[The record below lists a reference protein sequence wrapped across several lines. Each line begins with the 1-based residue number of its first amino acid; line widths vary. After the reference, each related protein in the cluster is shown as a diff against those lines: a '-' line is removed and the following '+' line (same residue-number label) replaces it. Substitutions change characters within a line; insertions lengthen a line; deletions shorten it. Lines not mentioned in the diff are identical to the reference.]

1 MASGALPTHRYR
13 KDSRAASA
21 LYRPRRHPGAA
32 NPIQRAWDRVRT
44 LLRSGSGRGA
54 RLILLY
60 LIIFLLVVCFLP
72 LPGGLS
78 STTRDLLSSLLP
90 PVFGGEG
97 GGGDEGLTTWGDVL
111 RYVDPLIGTAGGGH
125 VFAGATVPYGMA
137 KPVADSVDRRENA
150 GGFITDLSHISG
162 FSQLHDS
169 GMLKRLSDPYICVLK
184 ILVLIGVTD

>member
-21 LYRPRRHPGAA
+21 LYHPRRPGGPA
-32 NPIQRAWDRVRT
+32 RRLWDRTRN
-44 LLRSGSGRGA
+44 LLSPRGGGRVA
-54 RLILLY
+54 RLVIIY
-60 LIIFLLVVCFLP
+60 LIVFLVVVFLVP
-72 LPGGLS
+72 FPGLS
-78 STTRDLLSSLLP
+78 SMRDTLGGVLPTFAEEDTLLSAP
-90 PVFGGEG
+90 
-97 GGGDEGLTTWGDVL
+97 DVL

-137 KPVADSVDRRENA
+137 KPVADSVDRKENA

-169 GMLKRLSDPYICVLK
+169 GRWHFLCDYRFASPY
-184 ILVLIGVTD
+184 

>member
-21 LYRPRRHPGAA
+21 LYRPRRPGAGG
-32 NPIQRAWDRVRT
+32 PIQRAWDRVRIT
-44 LLRSGSGRGA
+44 LRSGSGRGA

-60 LIIFLLVVCFLP
+60 FIIFLLVVCLVP

-78 STTRDLLSSLLP
+78 STTRDLLSSVLP
-90 PVFGGEG
+90 PVFGGG
-97 GGGDEGLTTWGDVL
+97 SGDGGDDGLTTWGDVL

-169 GMLKRLSDPYICVLK
+169 GMF
-184 ILVLIGVTD
+184 

>member
-32 NPIQRAWDRVRT
+32 GPIQRAWDRVRT
-44 LLRSGSGRGA
+44 LLRSASGRGA
-54 RLILLY
+54 RLIFLY
-60 LIIFLLVVCFLP
+60 LIIFLLVVCFVP

-78 STTRDLLSSLLP
+78 SSTRDLVSSLLP
-90 PVFGGEG
+90 PVFGEDDGS
-97 GGGDEGLTTWGDVL
+97 DGLTTWGDVL

-169 GMLKRLSDPYICVLK
+169 GMFEDHLFFYVLRPFVLSVVI
-184 ILVLIGVTD
+184 